1 MGWAFS
7 IWKESIVEIQI
18 DEEFKSLIPP
28 LSPEEFKQLEENIL
42 QDGCRDPLV
51 VWVRQGFKTCGK
63 CGELFSGSDPDDLV
77 HCRHCDHHYL
87 AGGECS
93 NCHKKLPKKS
103 DMVTGDA
110 IYTLLDGHNR
120 FEICSRHDIHF
131 NVIKLDFES
140 REDAKD
146 WMDRNQLGRR
156 NLTPEQ
162 MSLLRGRRYN
172 RLKKSHGG
180 QIPNSRIV
188 QNELSSTAEVLAE
201 QHGVSEAT
209 IKRDGQFAEAV
220 EVLGMEADILSGA
233 VDAPKQ
239 AIVEAAKPIID
250 AKKQHEKW
258 QNEVKDKPL
267 AAPPEPPKPTQED
280 IQKARAHVANNSGEN
295 EWYTP
300 KEYIDA
306 ARSVLGVIDTDPAS
320 CKLANET
327 VKASTYFTKE
337 QDGLTKRWCGNVWMN
352 PPYAQPLIGQFAEA
366 VASKYEQGEISQA
379 IVLVNN
385 ATETAWFSRMLQS
398 ASAVCFPKGRIKFID
413 KEGRPSGAPLQGQA
427 FLYFGKQFTQFAD
440 SFSHFGKVLFN
451 EQ

>member
-1 MGWAFS
+1 MSLRLTAQPTVKTNGAGVF
-7 IWKESIVEIQI
+7 IGKESIVKIQI
-18 DEEFKSLIPP
+18 DSEFKSLIPP

-51 VWVRQGFKTCGK
+51 VWPLPEHISCDGVTWTYSEPSRR
-63 CGELFSGSDPDDLV
+63 GSTSEGDEFRV
-77 HCRHCDHHYL
+77 W
-87 AGGECS
+87 E
-93 NCHKKLPKKS
+93 S
-103 DMVTGDA
+103 DKDVINEEEWPMV
-110 IYTLLDGHNR
+110 LLDGHNR
-120 FEICSRHDIHF
+120 YEICLKHEVEFQVHE
-131 NVIKLDFES
+131 LEFEY

-180 QIPNSRIV
+180 EREASP
-188 QNELSSTAEVLAE
+188 QNDDLKTSERLAK
-201 QHGVSEAT
+201 QHGVSKAT
-209 IKRDGQFAEAV
+209 IERDGQFAEAV

-267 AAPPEPPKPTQED
+267 AASLEPPKPTQED
-280 IQKARAHVANNSGEN
+280 IQKARVHVANNSGEN

-327 VKASTYFTKE
+327 VKASSYFTKE

-366 VASKYEQGEISQA
+366 VASKYEQGEIGQA

-385 ATETAWFSRMLQS
+385 ATETAWFSRMLQC
-398 ASAVCFPKGRIKFID
+398 ASAVCFPRGRIKFID

-427 FLYFGKQFTQFAD
+427 FLYFGTNVAL
-440 SFSHFGKVLFN
+440 FSGTFSQFGKVLVS
-451 EQ
+451 E